1 MCKGTTLS
9 STAAYSKKTK
19 NKKQKT
25 KKNKKQKTKNKKKHT
40 DSENFLNTHAEME
53 HLTVL

>member
-9 STAAYSKKTK
+9 STAAYSK
-19 NKKQKT
+19 
-25 KKNKKQKTKNKKKHT
+25 KTKNKKKHT